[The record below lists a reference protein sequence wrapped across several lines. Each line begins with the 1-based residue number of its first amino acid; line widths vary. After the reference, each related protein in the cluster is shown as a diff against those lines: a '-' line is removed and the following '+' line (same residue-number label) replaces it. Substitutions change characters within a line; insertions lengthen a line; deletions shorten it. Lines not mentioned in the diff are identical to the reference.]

1 MNGLADVFQSLN
13 GLRDEG
19 LIEAYAIGGG
29 MAALFYAETTRTYDI
44 DVFALIPGSG
54 FLIDLSAIYEWAKK
68 NGFETHQEH
77 ILIHGVP
84 VQFLVARDGLETEA
98 ITNAQI
104 IDYKGVEVRVMQP
117 QYLAVIYVLAGSSK
131 RRERARALFEAGA
144 VDKTKLDA
152 LLHRFGLQDEWQS
165 KGGADVAGIAE

>member
-1 MNGLADVFQSLN
+1 MNRLADVYQALN
-13 GLRDEG
+13 ALRDG
-19 LIEAYAIGGG
+19 GIVADYAIGGG
-29 MAALFYAETTRTYDI
+29 MAALFYAETTRTYDV
-44 DVFALIPGSG
+44 DVFALIPGNGLLVNLTS
-54 FLIDLSAIYEWAKK
+54 IYQWAAQ
-68 NGFETHQEH
+68 NSFEAHQEH

-98 ITNAQI
+98 ITSAQI

-131 RRERARALFEAGA
+131 RRERTRALFEAGA